1 MSETNDLQRMRE
13 LIDKLNEASRRYY
26 DQNESDISDDEWDA
40 MYAEL
45 RGLEEKTGE
54 RMADSPTRRV
64 GGAVMEGFEQHRHIA
79 RLWSMDKAQSE
90 EEILAW
96 AQRCEKQTND
106 AGGLPKNSYCVEY
119 KLDGLTV
126 NLTYDGGKLVQAATR
141 GNGEIGEAILPQ
153 AMTIRTIPLT
163 IPFIGRMEVQG
174 EGIMRLSELK
184 KYNETAAEPLKNAR
198 NAAAGALR
206 NLDPQVTASRHL
218 DAFFYQIGYIEG
230 RSFETQQDML
240 AFMKEN
246 GLNIS
251 PFVCPAQTIEEALKA
266 VHEIEQ
272 KRETLDF
279 LIDGA
284 TIKITD
290 MRTREVLGTT
300 DKFPRWSIAFKFPA
314 QETVTKLLKITWEVG
329 RTGKLTPL
337 AHLSPVDICGVTV
350 KRATLN
356 NYDDIC
362 RKRVR
367 IGSEVWVRRSNDVIP
382 EIMGVVWDG
391 EGEAPET
398 DIQPPTVCPACGGE
412 LVKLREDGVHLFC
425 LNRTSCR
432 PQAIARMA
440 HFASRQGMDIETF
453 STRTAGSFYDEL
465 GVRSAADLYH
475 LDREKLVALKGFG
488 EKKAEKLFAEL
499 EKSKDCELDAF
510 LFAIGIPNIGKK
522 TACDLM
528 AHFGTLEALMGA
540 SEQELVDV
548 EDVGGIVAA
557 SITEYFSDE
566 ENRRFVNRLLEA
578 GVRPQMHAQQDAGTL
593 FEGMTFVLTGTL
605 PTLSRAQAQE
615 MIRKNGG
622 KATGSVSKKTSIVL
636 AGESAGS
643 KLDKAREPGGAH
655 HRRGTVFADDRA
667 AEAPGA
673 DGRLKTCTLNEK
685 ICGSRPFPFVNL
697 SWYNQ
702 E

>member
-1 MSETNDLQRMRE
+1 MGETNDLQRMRG

-45 RGLEEKTGE
+45 RKLEEKTGE

-96 AQRCEKQTND
+96 AQRCEKQTTE

-126 NLTYDGGKLVQAATR
+126 NLTYDGGRLIQAATR
-141 GNGEIGEAILPQ
+141 GNGEVGEAILPQ

-163 IPFIGRMEVQG
+163 IPFTGRMEVQG

-184 KYNETAAEPLKNAR
+184 KYNETSAEPLKNAR

-240 AFMKEN
+240 DFMKAN

-251 PFVCPAQTIEEALKA
+251 PFVRPAQTIEEALEA
-266 VHEIEQ
+266 VHQIE
-272 KRETLDF
+272 KERETLDF

-329 RTGKLTPL
+329 RTGKITPL

-356 NYDDIC
+356 NYDDIR

-398 DIQPPTVCPACGGE
+398 DIQPPTICPACGGP
-412 LVKLREDGVHLFC
+412 LVKLRQDGVHLFC

-453 STRTAGSFYDEL
+453 STRTAGLFYDEL
-465 GVRSAADLYH
+465 GVHSAADLYS

-488 EKKAEKLFAEL
+488 EKKADKLFAEL

-522 TACDLM
+522 TAYDLM

-540 SEQELVDV
+540 TEQELVDI
-548 EDVGGIVAA
+548 EDVGEIVAS
-557 SITEYFSDE
+557 SITEYFADE

-578 GVRPQMHAQQDAGTL
+578 GVHPQMHMQEDAGTL
-593 FEGMTFVLTGTL
+593 FEGLTFVLTGTL

-643 KLDKAREPGGAH
+643 KLDKARELGV
-655 HRRGTVFADDRA
+655 TIID
-667 AEAPGA
+667 EAQFL
-673 DGRLKTCTLNEK
+673 RMIERQK
-685 ICGSRPFPFVNL
+685 RPETFGN
-697 SWYNQ
+697 
-702 E
+702 

>member
-1 MSETNDLQRMRE
+1 MGETNDLQRMRG
-13 LIDKLNEASRRYY
+13 LIDELNEASRRYY

-45 RGLEEKTGE
+45 RKLEEKTGE

-96 AQRCEKQTND
+96 AQRCEKQTTE

-126 NLTYDGGKLVQAATR
+126 NLTYDSGRLIQAATR
-141 GNGEIGEAILPQ
+141 GNGEVGEAILPQ
-153 AMTIRTIPLT
+153 AMTIRSIPLT
-163 IPFIGRMEVQG
+163 IPFTGRMEVQG

-184 KYNETAAEPLKNAR
+184 KYNETSAEPLKNAR

-240 AFMKEN
+240 DFMKAN

-251 PFVCPAQTIEEALKA
+251 PFVRPAQTIEEALEA
-266 VHEIEQ
+266 VHLIE
-272 KRETLDF
+272 KERETLDF

-398 DIQPPTVCPACGGE
+398 DIQPPTVCPACGGP
-412 LVKLREDGVHLFC
+412 LVKLRQDGVHLFC

-453 STRTAGSFYDEL
+453 STRTAGLFYDEL
-465 GVRSAADLYH
+465 GVRSAADLYS

-488 EKKAEKLFAEL
+488 EKKADKLFAEL

-522 TACDLM
+522 TAYDLM

-540 SEQELVDV
+540 TEQELVDI
-548 EDVGGIVAA
+548 EDVGEIVAS
-557 SITEYFSDE
+557 SITEYFADE

-578 GVRPQMHAQQDAGTL
+578 GVHPQMHMQEDAGTL
-593 FEGMTFVLTGTL
+593 FEGLTFVLTGTL

-643 KLDKAREPGGAH
+643 KLDKARELGV
-655 HRRGTVFADDRA
+655 TIID
-667 AEAPGA
+667 EAQFL
-673 DGRLKTCTLNEK
+673 RMIEQQK
-685 ICGSRPFPFVNL
+685 RPETFGN
-697 SWYNQ
+697 
-702 E
+702 

>member
-1 MSETNDLQRMRE
+1 MDYVITFSDVMAGLMSIGLGVITFFVKKWFDKMEKKDDVLQSAIENTTSTLNKKIEQGNKEIQEKIQKNDEKVNER
-13 LIDKLNEASRRYY
+13 IDK
-26 DQNESDISDDEWDA
+26 
-40 MYAEL
+40 
-45 RGLEEKTGE
+45 LEEKTGE

-96 AQRCEKQTND
+96 AQRCEKQTTE

-126 NLTYDGGKLVQAATR
+126 NLTYDGGRLIQAATR
-141 GNGEIGEAILPQ
+141 GNGEVGEAILPQ

-163 IPFIGRMEVQG
+163 IPFTGRMEVQG

-184 KYNETAAEPLKNAR
+184 KYNETSAEPLKNAR

-240 AFMKEN
+240 DFMKTN

-251 PFVCPAQTIEEALKA
+251 PFVRPAQTIEEALEA
-266 VHEIEQ
+266 VHQIE
-272 KRETLDF
+272 KERETLDF

-398 DIQPPTVCPACGGE
+398 DIQPPTVCPACGGP
-412 LVKLREDGVHLFC
+412 LHP
-425 LNRTSCR
+425 NTIRTEGYLQDAYLPSWKTYTTWLSGTLHRRLCVL
-432 PQAIARMA
+432 
-440 HFASRQGMDIETF
+440 
-453 STRTAGSFYDEL
+453 EL
-465 GVRSAADLYH
+465 GVSFAHPSVIRFPF
-475 LDREKLVALKGFG
+475 EKTVFYN
-488 EKKAEKLFAEL
+488 KKASLLRVHPTLCQVPQEL
-499 EKSKDCELDAF
+499 E
-510 LFAIGIPNIGKK
+510 GRG
-522 TACDLM
+522 M
-528 AHFGTLEALMGA
+528 A
-540 SEQELVDV
+540 
-548 EDVGGIVAA
+548 VAA
-557 SITEYFSDE
+557 EPVQFLTE
-566 ENRRFVNRLLEA
+566 LESY
-578 GVRPQMHAQQDAGTL
+578 L
-593 FEGMTFVLTGTL
+593 
-605 PTLSRAQAQE
+605 
-615 MIRKNGG
+615 
-622 KATGSVSKKTSIVL
+622 
-636 AGESAGS
+636 
-643 KLDKAREPGGAH
+643 
-655 HRRGTVFADDRA
+655 
-667 AEAPGA
+667 
-673 DGRLKTCTLNEK
+673 
-685 ICGSRPFPFVNL
+685 
-697 SWYNQ
+697 
-702 E
+702 

>member
-1 MSETNDLQRMRE
+1 MGETNDLQRMRG

-45 RGLEEKTGE
+45 RKLEEKTGE

-96 AQRCEKQTND
+96 AQRCEKQTTE

-126 NLTYDGGKLVQAATR
+126 NLTYDGGRLIQAATR
-141 GNGEIGEAILPQ
+141 GNGEVGEAILPQ

-163 IPFIGRMEVQG
+163 IPFTGRMEVQG

-184 KYNETAAEPLKNAR
+184 KYNETSAEPLKNAR

-240 AFMKEN
+240 DFMKTN

-251 PFVCPAQTIEEALKA
+251 PFVRPAQTIEEALEA
-266 VHEIEQ
+266 VHQIE
-272 KRETLDF
+272 KERETLDF

-398 DIQPPTVCPACGGE
+398 DIQPPTVCPACGGP
-412 LVKLREDGVHLFC
+412 LVKLRQDGVHLFC

-453 STRTAGSFYDEL
+453 STRTAGLFYDEL
-465 GVRSAADLYH
+465 GVRSAADLYS

-488 EKKAEKLFAEL
+488 EKKADKLFAEL

-522 TACDLM
+522 TAYDLM

-540 SEQELVDV
+540 TEQELVDI
-548 EDVGGIVAA
+548 EDVGEIVAS
-557 SITEYFSDE
+557 SITEYFADE
-566 ENRRFVNRLLEA
+566 ENRRFVNRLLEV
-578 GVRPQMHAQQDAGTL
+578 GVHPQMHMQEDAGTL
-593 FEGMTFVLTGTL
+593 FEGLTFVLTGTL

-643 KLDKAREPGGAH
+643 KLDKARELGV
-655 HRRGTVFADDRA
+655 TIID
-667 AEAPGA
+667 EAQFL
-673 DGRLKTCTLNEK
+673 RMIEQQK
-685 ICGSRPFPFVNL
+685 RPETFGN
-697 SWYNQ
+697 
-702 E
+702 

>member
-141 GNGEIGEAILPQ
+141 GNGEVGEAILPQ

-163 IPFIGRMEVQG
+163 IPFTGRMEVQG

-251 PFVCPAQTIEEALKA
+251 PFVCPAQTIEEALEA

-453 STRTAGSFYDEL
+453 STRTAGLFYDEL

-522 TACDLM
+522 TAYDLM

-540 SEQELVDV
+540 SEQELVDI
-548 EDVGGIVAA
+548 EDVGSIVAA
-557 SITEYFSDE
+557 SITEYFADE

-643 KLDKAREPGGAH
+643 KLDKARELGVRIIDEAQFLQMIEQQKRPE
-655 HRRGTVFADDRA
+655 TTDD
-667 AEAPGA
+667 
-673 DGRLKTCTLNEK
+673 
-685 ICGSRPFPFVNL
+685 
-697 SWYNQ
+697 
-702 E
+702 

>member
-1 MSETNDLQRMRE
+1 MGETNDLQRMRG

-45 RGLEEKTGE
+45 RKLEEKTGE

-96 AQRCEKQTND
+96 AQRCEKQTTE

-126 NLTYDGGKLVQAATR
+126 NLTYDGGRLIQAATR
-141 GNGEIGEAILPQ
+141 GNGEVGEAILPQ

-163 IPFIGRMEVQG
+163 IPFTGRMEVQG

-184 KYNETAAEPLKNAR
+184 KYNETSAEPLKNAR

-240 AFMKEN
+240 DFMKAN

-251 PFVCPAQTIEEALKA
+251 PFVRPAQTIEEALEA
-266 VHEIEQ
+266 VHQIE
-272 KRETLDF
+272 KERETLDF

-398 DIQPPTVCPACGGE
+398 DIQPPTVCPACGGP
-412 LVKLREDGVHLFC
+412 LVKLRQDGVHLFC

-453 STRTAGSFYDEL
+453 STRTAGLFYDEL
-465 GVRSAADLYH
+465 GVRSAADLYS

-488 EKKAEKLFAEL
+488 EKKADKLFAEL
-499 EKSKDCELDAF
+499 KKSKDCELDAF

-522 TACDLM
+522 TAYDLM

-540 SEQELVDV
+540 TEQELVDI
-548 EDVGGIVAA
+548 EDVGEIVAS
-557 SITEYFSDE
+557 SITEYFADE

-578 GVRPQMHAQQDAGTL
+578 GVHPQMHMQEDAGTL
-593 FEGMTFVLTGTL
+593 FEGLTFVLTGTL

-643 KLDKAREPGGAH
+643 KLDKARELGV
-655 HRRGTVFADDRA
+655 TIID
-667 AEAPGA
+667 EAQFL
-673 DGRLKTCTLNEK
+673 RMIEQQK
-685 ICGSRPFPFVNL
+685 RPETFGN
-697 SWYNQ
+697 
-702 E
+702 

>member
-1 MSETNDLQRMRE
+1 MGETNDLQRMRG

-26 DQNESDISDDEWDA
+26 DQNESDISDDEWDV

-45 RGLEEKTGE
+45 RKLEEKTGE

-96 AQRCEKQTND
+96 AQRCEKQTTE

-126 NLTYDGGKLVQAATR
+126 NLTYDGGRLIQAATR
-141 GNGEIGEAILPQ
+141 GNGEVGEAILPQ

-163 IPFIGRMEVQG
+163 IPFTGRMEVQG

-184 KYNETAAEPLKNAR
+184 KYNETSAEPLKNAR

-240 AFMKEN
+240 DFMKAN

-251 PFVCPAQTIEEALKA
+251 PFVRPAQTIEEALEA
-266 VHEIEQ
+266 VHQIE
-272 KRETLDF
+272 KERETLDF

-398 DIQPPTVCPACGGE
+398 DIQPPTICPACGGP
-412 LVKLREDGVHLFC
+412 LVKLRQDGVHLFC

-453 STRTAGSFYDEL
+453 STRTAGLFYDEL
-465 GVRSAADLYH
+465 GVRSAADLYS

-488 EKKAEKLFAEL
+488 EKKADKLFAEL

-522 TACDLM
+522 TAYDLM

-540 SEQELVDV
+540 TEQELVDI
-548 EDVGGIVAA
+548 EDVGEIVAS
-557 SITEYFSDE
+557 SITEYFADE

-578 GVRPQMHAQQDAGTL
+578 GVHPQMHMQEDAGTL
-593 FEGMTFVLTGTL
+593 FEGLTFVLTGTL

-643 KLDKAREPGGAH
+643 KLDKARELGVTIIDEDQFL
-655 HRRGTVFADDRA
+655 RMI
-667 AEAPGA
+667 EQQ
-673 DGRLKTCTLNEK
+673 K
-685 ICGSRPFPFVNL
+685 RPETFGI
-697 SWYNQ
+697 
-702 E
+702 

>member
-1 MSETNDLQRMRE
+1 MGETNDLQRMRG

-45 RGLEEKTGE
+45 RKLEEKTGE

-96 AQRCEKQTND
+96 AQRCEKQTTE

-126 NLTYDGGKLVQAATR
+126 NLTYDGGRLIQAATR
-141 GNGEIGEAILPQ
+141 GNGEVGEAILPQ

-163 IPFIGRMEVQG
+163 IPFTGRMEVQG

-184 KYNETAAEPLKNAR
+184 KYNETSAEPLKNAR

-240 AFMKEN
+240 DFMKTN

-251 PFVCPAQTIEEALKA
+251 PFVRPAQTIEEALEA
-266 VHEIEQ
+266 VHQIE
-272 KRETLDF
+272 KERETLDF

-382 EIMGVVWDG
+382 EIMGIVWDG

-398 DIQPPTVCPACGGE
+398 DIQPPTVCPACGGP
-412 LVKLREDGVHLFC
+412 LVKLRQDGVHLFC

-453 STRTAGSFYDEL
+453 STRTAGLFYDEL
-465 GVRSAADLYH
+465 GVRSAADLYS

-488 EKKAEKLFAEL
+488 EKKADKLFAEL

-522 TACDLM
+522 TAYDLM

-540 SEQELVDV
+540 TEQELVDI
-548 EDVGGIVAA
+548 EDVGEIVAS
-557 SITEYFSDE
+557 SITEYFADE

-578 GVRPQMHAQQDAGTL
+578 GVHPQMHMQEDAGTL
-593 FEGMTFVLTGTL
+593 FEGLTFVLTGTL

-622 KATGSVSKKTSIVL
+622 KATESVSKKTSIVL
-636 AGESAGS
+636 AGESAGN
-643 KLDKAREPGGAH
+643 KLDKARELGVTIIDEDQFL
-655 HRRGTVFADDRA
+655 RMI
-667 AEAPGA
+667 EQQ
-673 DGRLKTCTLNEK
+673 K
-685 ICGSRPFPFVNL
+685 RPETFGN
-697 SWYNQ
+697 
-702 E
+702 

>member
-1 MSETNDLQRMRE
+1 MGETNDLQRMRG

-45 RGLEEKTGE
+45 RKLEEKTGE

-96 AQRCEKQTND
+96 AQRCEKQTTE

-126 NLTYDGGKLVQAATR
+126 NLTYDGGRLIQAATR
-141 GNGEIGEAILPQ
+141 GNGEVGEAILPQ

-163 IPFIGRMEVQG
+163 IPFTGRMEVQG

-184 KYNETAAEPLKNAR
+184 KYNETSAEPLKNAR

-230 RSFETQQDML
+230 RSFEAQQDML
-240 AFMKEN
+240 DFMKTN

-251 PFVCPAQTIEEALKA
+251 PFVRPAQTIGEALEA
-266 VHEIEQ
+266 VHQIE
-272 KRETLDF
+272 KERETLDF

-356 NYDDIC
+356 NYDDIR

-398 DIQPPTVCPACGGE
+398 DIQPPTICPACGGP
-412 LVKLREDGVHLFC
+412 LVKLRQDGVHLFC

-453 STRTAGSFYDEL
+453 STRTAGLFYDEL
-465 GVRSAADLYH
+465 GVRSAADLYS

-488 EKKAEKLFAEL
+488 EKKADKLFAEL

-522 TACDLM
+522 TAYDLM

-540 SEQELVDV
+540 TEQELVDI
-548 EDVGGIVAA
+548 EDVGEIVAS
-557 SITEYFSDE
+557 SITEYFADE

-578 GVRPQMHAQQDAGTL
+578 GVHPQMHMQEDAGTL
-593 FEGMTFVLTGTL
+593 FEGLTFVLTGTL

-622 KATGSVSKKTSIVL
+622 KATESVSKKTSIVL
-636 AGESAGS
+636 AGESAGN
-643 KLDKAREPGGAH
+643 KLDKARELGVTIIDEDQFL
-655 HRRGTVFADDRA
+655 RMI
-667 AEAPGA
+667 EQQ
-673 DGRLKTCTLNEK
+673 K
-685 ICGSRPFPFVNL
+685 RPETFGN
-697 SWYNQ
+697 
-702 E
+702 

>member
-1 MSETNDLQRMRE
+1 M
-13 LIDKLNEASRRYY
+13 
-26 DQNESDISDDEWDA
+26 
-40 MYAEL
+40 
-45 RGLEEKTGE
+45 
-54 RMADSPTRRV
+54 
-64 GGAVMEGFEQHRHIA
+64 
-79 RLWSMDKAQSE
+79 
-90 EEILAW
+90 
-96 AQRCEKQTND
+96 
-106 AGGLPKNSYCVEY
+106 EY

-163 IPFIGRMEVQG
+163 IPFTGRMEGQG
-174 EGIMRLSELK
+174 EGIIRLSELK

-251 PFVCPAQTIEEALKA
+251 PFVCPAQTIEEALEA

-453 STRTAGSFYDEL
+453 STRTAGLFYDEL

-522 TACDLM
+522 TAYDLM

-540 SEQELVDV
+540 SEQELVDI

-557 SITEYFSDE
+557 SITEYFADE

-643 KLDKAREPGGAH
+643 KLDKARELGVRIIDEAQFLQMIEQQKRPGPTG
-655 HRRGTVFADDRA
+655 D
-667 AEAPGA
+667 
-673 DGRLKTCTLNEK
+673 
-685 ICGSRPFPFVNL
+685 
-697 SWYNQ
+697 
-702 E
+702 

>member
-163 IPFIGRMEVQG
+163 IPFTGRMEVQG

-184 KYNETAAEPLKNAR
+184 KYNETADEPLKNAR

-230 RSFETQQDML
+230 KSFETQQDML

-251 PFVCPAQTIEEALKA
+251 PFVRPAQTIEEALKA

-453 STRTAGSFYDEL
+453 STRTAGLFYDEL

-522 TACDLM
+522 TAYDLM

-540 SEQELVDV
+540 SEQELVDI

-557 SITEYFSDE
+557 SITEYFADE

-643 KLDKAREPGGAH
+643 KLDKARELGVRIIDEAQFLQMIEQQKRPE
-655 HRRGTVFADDRA
+655 TTDD
-667 AEAPGA
+667 
-673 DGRLKTCTLNEK
+673 
-685 ICGSRPFPFVNL
+685 
-697 SWYNQ
+697 
-702 E
+702 

>member
-1 MSETNDLQRMRE
+1 MGETNDLQRMRG

-26 DQNESDISDDEWDA
+26 EQNESDISDDEWDA

-45 RGLEEKTGE
+45 RKLEEKTGE

-96 AQRCEKQTND
+96 AQRCEKQTTE

-126 NLTYDGGKLVQAATR
+126 NLTYDGGRLIQAATR
-141 GNGEIGEAILPQ
+141 GNGEVGEAILPQ

-163 IPFIGRMEVQG
+163 IPFTGRMEVQG

-184 KYNETAAEPLKNAR
+184 KYNETSAEPLKNAR

-240 AFMKEN
+240 DFMKTN

-251 PFVCPAQTIEEALKA
+251 PFVRPAQTIEEALEA
-266 VHEIEQ
+266 VHQIE
-272 KRETLDF
+272 KERETLDF

-356 NYDDIC
+356 NYDDIR

-398 DIQPPTVCPACGGE
+398 DIQPPTICPACGGP
-412 LVKLREDGVHLFC
+412 LVKLRQDGVHLFC

-453 STRTAGSFYDEL
+453 STRTAGLFYDEL
-465 GVRSAADLYH
+465 GVHSAADLYS

-488 EKKAEKLFAEL
+488 EKKADKLFAEL

-522 TACDLM
+522 TAYDLM

-540 SEQELVDV
+540 TEQELVDI
-548 EDVGGIVAA
+548 EDVGEIVAS
-557 SITEYFSDE
+557 SITEYFADV

-578 GVRPQMHAQQDAGTL
+578 GVHPQMHMQEDAGTL
-593 FEGMTFVLTGTL
+593 FEGLTFVLTGTL

-643 KLDKAREPGGAH
+643 KLDKARELGV
-655 HRRGTVFADDRA
+655 TIID
-667 AEAPGA
+667 EAQFL
-673 DGRLKTCTLNEK
+673 RMIEQQK
-685 ICGSRPFPFVNL
+685 RPETFGN
-697 SWYNQ
+697 
-702 E
+702 

>member
-1 MSETNDLQRMRE
+1 MSETNDSQRMRE

-106 AGGLPKNSYCVEY
+106 AGGLPKNNYCVEY

-141 GNGEIGEAILPQ
+141 GNGEVGEAILPQ

-163 IPFIGRMEVQG
+163 IPFTGRMEVQG

-251 PFVCPAQTIEEALKA
+251 PFVRPAQTIEEALEA

-453 STRTAGSFYDEL
+453 STRTAGLFYDEL

-488 EKKAEKLFAEL
+488 EKKAEKLYAEL

-522 TACDLM
+522 TAYDLM

-540 SEQELVDV
+540 SEQELEDV

-557 SITEYFSDE
+557 SITEYFADE

-643 KLDKAREPGGAH
+643 KLDKARELGV
-655 HRRGTVFADDRA
+655 RIID
-667 AEAPGA
+667 EAQF
-673 DGRLKTCTLNEK
+673 LQMIEQQK
-685 ICGSRPFPFVNL
+685 RPEPTGD
-697 SWYNQ
+697 
-702 E
+702 

>member
-45 RGLEEKTGE
+45 RKLEEKTGE

-64 GGAVMEGFEQHRHIA
+64 GGAVMEDFEQHRHIA

-90 EEILAW
+90 DEILAW

-163 IPFIGRMEVQG
+163 IPFTGRMEVQG

-251 PFVCPAQTIEEALKA
+251 PFVRPAQTIGEALEA

-453 STRTAGSFYDEL
+453 STRTAGLFYDEL

-522 TACDLM
+522 TAYDLM

-557 SITEYFSDE
+557 SITEYFADE
-566 ENRRFVNRLLEA
+566 ENRRFVNRLLEV

-643 KLDKAREPGGAH
+643 KLDKARELGVRIIDEAQFLQMIEQQKRPGPTG
-655 HRRGTVFADDRA
+655 D
-667 AEAPGA
+667 
-673 DGRLKTCTLNEK
+673 
-685 ICGSRPFPFVNL
+685 
-697 SWYNQ
+697 
-702 E
+702 

>member
-1 MSETNDLQRMRE
+1 MGETNDLQRMRG

-45 RGLEEKTGE
+45 RKLEEKTGE

-96 AQRCEKQTND
+96 AQRCEKQTTE

-126 NLTYDGGKLVQAATR
+126 NLTYDGGRLIQAATR
-141 GNGEIGEAILPQ
+141 GNGEVGEAILPQ

-163 IPFIGRMEVQG
+163 IPFTGRMEVQG

-184 KYNETAAEPLKNAR
+184 KYNETSAEPLKNAR

-240 AFMKEN
+240 DFMKTN

-251 PFVCPAQTIEEALKA
+251 PFVRPAQTIEEALEA
-266 VHEIEQ
+266 VHQIE
-272 KRETLDF
+272 KERETLDF

-300 DKFPRWSIAFKFPA
+300 DNFPRWSIAFKFPA

-398 DIQPPTVCPACGGE
+398 DIQPPTVCPACGGP
-412 LVKLREDGVHLFC
+412 LVKLRQDGVHLFC

-453 STRTAGSFYDEL
+453 STRTAGLFYDEL
-465 GVRSAADLYH
+465 GVRSAADLYS

-488 EKKAEKLFAEL
+488 EKKADKLFAEL

-522 TACDLM
+522 TAYDLM

-540 SEQELVDV
+540 TEQELVDI
-548 EDVGGIVAA
+548 EDVGEIVAS
-557 SITEYFSDE
+557 SITEYFADE

-578 GVRPQMHAQQDAGTL
+578 GVHPQMHMQEDAGTL
-593 FEGMTFVLTGTL
+593 FEGLTFVLTGTL

-643 KLDKAREPGGAH
+643 KLDKARELGV
-655 HRRGTVFADDRA
+655 TIVD
-667 AEAPGA
+667 EAQFL
-673 DGRLKTCTLNEK
+673 RMIEQQK
-685 ICGSRPFPFVNL
+685 RPETFGN
-697 SWYNQ
+697 
-702 E
+702 

>member
-1 MSETNDLQRMRE
+1 MGETNDLQRMRS

-45 RGLEEKTGE
+45 RKLEEKTGE

-96 AQRCEKQTND
+96 AQRCEKQTTE

-126 NLTYDGGKLVQAATR
+126 NLTYDGGRLIQAATR
-141 GNGEIGEAILPQ
+141 GNGEVGEAILPQ

-163 IPFIGRMEVQG
+163 IPFTGRMEVQG

-184 KYNETAAEPLKNAR
+184 KYNETSAEPLKNAR

-240 AFMKEN
+240 DFMKAN
-246 GLNIS
+246 GLTIS
-251 PFVCPAQTIEEALKA
+251 PFVRPAQTIEEALEA
-266 VHEIEQ
+266 VHQIE
-272 KRETLDF
+272 KERETLDF

-398 DIQPPTVCPACGGE
+398 DIQPPTVCPACGGP
-412 LVKLREDGVHLFC
+412 LVKLRQDGVHLFC

-453 STRTAGSFYDEL
+453 STRTAGLFYDEL
-465 GVRSAADLYH
+465 GVRSAADLYS

-488 EKKAEKLFAEL
+488 EKKADKLFAEL

-522 TACDLM
+522 TAYDLM

-540 SEQELVDV
+540 TEQELVDI
-548 EDVGGIVAA
+548 EDVGEIVAS
-557 SITEYFSDE
+557 SITEYFADE
-566 ENRRFVNRLLEA
+566 ENRCFVNRLLEA
-578 GVRPQMHAQQDAGTL
+578 GVHPQMHMQEDAGTL
-593 FEGMTFVLTGTL
+593 FEGLTFVLTGTL

-643 KLDKAREPGGAH
+643 KLDKARELGV
-655 HRRGTVFADDRA
+655 TIID
-667 AEAPGA
+667 EAQFL
-673 DGRLKTCTLNEK
+673 RMIEQQK
-685 ICGSRPFPFVNL
+685 RPETFGN
-697 SWYNQ
+697 
-702 E
+702 

>member
-141 GNGEIGEAILPQ
+141 GNGEVGEAILPQ

-163 IPFIGRMEVQG
+163 IPFTGRMEVQG

-251 PFVCPAQTIEEALKA
+251 PFVRPAQTIEEALEA

-453 STRTAGSFYDEL
+453 STRTAGVFYDEL

-475 LDREKLVALKGFG
+475 LDRGKLVALKGFG

-522 TACDLM
+522 TAYDLM

-540 SEQELVDV
+540 SEQELEDV

-557 SITEYFSDE
+557 SITEYFADE

-578 GVRPQMHAQQDAGTL
+578 GVHPQMHAQQDAGTL

-643 KLDKAREPGGAH
+643 KLDKARELGVRIIDEAQFLQMIEQQKRPE
-655 HRRGTVFADDRA
+655 TTDD
-667 AEAPGA
+667 
-673 DGRLKTCTLNEK
+673 
-685 ICGSRPFPFVNL
+685 
-697 SWYNQ
+697 
-702 E
+702 

>member
-1 MSETNDLQRMRE
+1 MGETNDLQRMRG

-45 RGLEEKTGE
+45 RKLEEKTGE

-90 EEILAW
+90 EEILTW
-96 AQRCEKQTND
+96 AQRCEKQTTE

-126 NLTYDGGKLVQAATR
+126 NLTYDGGRLIQAATR
-141 GNGEIGEAILPQ
+141 GNGEVGEAILPQ

-163 IPFIGRMEVQG
+163 IPFTGRMEVQG

-184 KYNETAAEPLKNAR
+184 KYNETSAEPLKNAR

-240 AFMKEN
+240 DFMKTN

-251 PFVCPAQTIEEALKA
+251 PFVRPAQTIEEALEA
-266 VHEIEQ
+266 VHRIE
-272 KRETLDF
+272 KERETLDF

-398 DIQPPTVCPACGGE
+398 DIQPPTVCPACGGP
-412 LVKLREDGVHLFC
+412 LVKLRQDGVHLFC

-453 STRTAGSFYDEL
+453 STRTAGLFYDEL
-465 GVRSAADLYH
+465 GVRSAADLYS

-488 EKKAEKLFAEL
+488 EKKADKLFAEL

-522 TACDLM
+522 TAYDLM

-540 SEQELVDV
+540 TEQELVDI
-548 EDVGGIVAA
+548 EDVGEIVAS
-557 SITEYFSDE
+557 SITEYFADE

-578 GVRPQMHAQQDAGTL
+578 GVHPQMHMQEDAGTL
-593 FEGMTFVLTGTL
+593 FEGLTFVLTGTL

-643 KLDKAREPGGAH
+643 KLDKARELGV
-655 HRRGTVFADDRA
+655 TIID
-667 AEAPGA
+667 EAQFL
-673 DGRLKTCTLNEK
+673 RMIEQQK
-685 ICGSRPFPFVNL
+685 RPETFGN
-697 SWYNQ
+697 
-702 E
+702 

>member
-1 MSETNDLQRMRE
+1 MGETNDLQRMRG

-45 RGLEEKTGE
+45 RKLEEKTGE

-96 AQRCEKQTND
+96 AQRCEKQTTE

-126 NLTYDGGKLVQAATR
+126 NLTYDGGRLIQAATR
-141 GNGEIGEAILPQ
+141 GNGEVGEAILPQ

-163 IPFIGRMEVQG
+163 IPFTGRMEVQG

-184 KYNETAAEPLKNAR
+184 KYNETSAEPLKNAR

-240 AFMKEN
+240 DFMKAN

-251 PFVCPAQTIEEALKA
+251 PFVRPAQTIEEALEA
-266 VHEIEQ
+266 VHQIE
-272 KRETLDF
+272 KERETLDF

-398 DIQPPTVCPACGGE
+398 DIQPPTICPACGGP
-412 LVKLREDGVHLFC
+412 LVKLRQDGVHLFC

-453 STRTAGSFYDEL
+453 STRTAGLLYDEL
-465 GVRSAADLYH
+465 GVRSAADLYS
-475 LDREKLVALKGFG
+475 LDRKKLVALKGFG
-488 EKKAEKLFAEL
+488 EKKADKLFAEL

-522 TACDLM
+522 TAYDLM

-540 SEQELVDV
+540 TEQELVDI
-548 EDVGGIVAA
+548 EDVGEIVAS
-557 SITEYFSDE
+557 SITEYFADE

-578 GVRPQMHAQQDAGTL
+578 GVHPQMHMQEDAGTL
-593 FEGMTFVLTGTL
+593 FEGLTFVLTGTL

-643 KLDKAREPGGAH
+643 KLDKARELGV
-655 HRRGTVFADDRA
+655 TIID
-667 AEAPGA
+667 EAQFL
-673 DGRLKTCTLNEK
+673 RMIERQK
-685 ICGSRPFPFVNL
+685 RPETFGN
-697 SWYNQ
+697 
-702 E
+702 

>member
-45 RGLEEKTGE
+45 RKLEEKTGE

-90 EEILAW
+90 DEILAW

-163 IPFIGRMEVQG
+163 IPFTGRMEVQG
-174 EGIMRLSELK
+174 EGIMRMSELK

-230 RSFETQQDML
+230 KSFETQQDML

-251 PFVCPAQTIEEALKA
+251 PFVRPAQTIEEALEA

-337 AHLSPVDICGVTV
+337 AHLAPVDICGVTV

-453 STRTAGSFYDEL
+453 STRTAGLFYDEL

-522 TACDLM
+522 TAYDLM

-540 SEQELVDV
+540 SEQELEDV

-557 SITEYFSDE
+557 SITEYFADE

-578 GVRPQMHAQQDAGTL
+578 GVRPQMHMQQDAGTL

-643 KLDKAREPGGAH
+643 KLDKARELGV
-655 HRRGTVFADDRA
+655 RIID
-667 AEAPGA
+667 EAQF
-673 DGRLKTCTLNEK
+673 LQMIEQQK
-685 ICGSRPFPFVNL
+685 RPEPTGD
-697 SWYNQ
+697 
-702 E
+702 

>member
-1 MSETNDLQRMRE
+1 MDETNDLQRMRG

-45 RGLEEKTGE
+45 RKLEEKTGE

-96 AQRCEKQTND
+96 AQRCEKQTTE

-126 NLTYDGGKLVQAATR
+126 NLTYDGGRLIQAATR
-141 GNGEIGEAILPQ
+141 GNGEVGEAILPQ

-163 IPFIGRMEVQG
+163 IPFTGRMEVQG

-184 KYNETAAEPLKNAR
+184 KYNETSAEPLKNAR

-240 AFMKEN
+240 DFMKTN

-251 PFVCPAQTIEEALKA
+251 PFVRPAQTIEEALEA
-266 VHEIEQ
+266 VHQIENE
-272 KRETLDF
+272 RETLDF

-398 DIQPPTVCPACGGE
+398 DIQPPTICPACGGP
-412 LVKLREDGVHLFC
+412 LVKLRQDGVHLFC

-453 STRTAGSFYDEL
+453 STRTAGLFYDEL
-465 GVRSAADLYH
+465 GVRSAADLYS

-488 EKKAEKLFAEL
+488 EKKADKLFAEL

-522 TACDLM
+522 TAYDLM
-528 AHFGTLEALMGA
+528 VHFGTLEALMGA
-540 SEQELVDV
+540 TEQELVDI
-548 EDVGGIVAA
+548 EDVGEIVAS
-557 SITEYFSDE
+557 SITEYFADE

-578 GVRPQMHAQQDAGTL
+578 GVHPQMHMQEDAGTL
-593 FEGMTFVLTGTL
+593 FEGLTFVLTGTL

-643 KLDKAREPGGAH
+643 KLDKARELGV
-655 HRRGTVFADDRA
+655 TIID
-667 AEAPGA
+667 EAQFL
-673 DGRLKTCTLNEK
+673 RMIEQQK
-685 ICGSRPFPFVNL
+685 RPETFGN
-697 SWYNQ
+697 
-702 E
+702 

>member
-1 MSETNDLQRMRE
+1 MGETNDLQRMRG

-45 RGLEEKTGE
+45 RKLEEKTGE
-54 RMADSPTRRV
+54 RMEDSPTRRV

-96 AQRCEKQTND
+96 AQRCEKQTTE

-126 NLTYDGGKLVQAATR
+126 NLTYDGGRLIQAATR
-141 GNGEIGEAILPQ
+141 GNGEVGEAILPQ

-163 IPFIGRMEVQG
+163 IPFTGRMEVQG

-184 KYNETAAEPLKNAR
+184 KYNETSAEPLKNAR

-240 AFMKEN
+240 DFMKAN

-251 PFVCPAQTIEEALKA
+251 PFVRPAQTIEEALEA
-266 VHEIEQ
+266 VHQIE
-272 KRETLDF
+272 KERETLDF

-398 DIQPPTVCPACGGE
+398 DIQPPTICPACGGP
-412 LVKLREDGVHLFC
+412 LVKLRQDGVHLFC

-453 STRTAGSFYDEL
+453 STRTAGLLYDEL
-465 GVRSAADLYH
+465 GVRSAADLYS

-488 EKKAEKLFAEL
+488 EKKADKLFAEL

-522 TACDLM
+522 TAYDLM

-540 SEQELVDV
+540 TEQELVDI
-548 EDVGGIVAA
+548 EDVGEIVAS
-557 SITEYFSDE
+557 SITEYFADE

-578 GVRPQMHAQQDAGTL
+578 GVHPQMHMQEDAGTL
-593 FEGMTFVLTGTL
+593 FEGLTFVLTGTL

-643 KLDKAREPGGAH
+643 KLDKARELGV
-655 HRRGTVFADDRA
+655 TIID
-667 AEAPGA
+667 EAQFL
-673 DGRLKTCTLNEK
+673 RMIEQQK
-685 ICGSRPFPFVNL
+685 RPETFGN
-697 SWYNQ
+697 
-702 E
+702 

>member
-1 MSETNDLQRMRE
+1 MGETNDLQRMRG

-45 RGLEEKTGE
+45 RKLEEKTGE

-96 AQRCEKQTND
+96 AQRCEKQTTE

-126 NLTYDGGKLVQAATR
+126 NLTYDGGRMIQAATR
-141 GNGEIGEAILPQ
+141 GNGEVGEAILPQ

-163 IPFIGRMEVQG
+163 IPFTGRMEVQG

-184 KYNETAAEPLKNAR
+184 KYNETSAEPLKNAR

-240 AFMKEN
+240 DFMKAN

-251 PFVCPAQTIEEALKA
+251 PFVRPAQTIEEALEA
-266 VHEIEQ
+266 VHQIE
-272 KRETLDF
+272 KERETLDF

-356 NYDDIC
+356 NYDDIR

-398 DIQPPTVCPACGGE
+398 DIQPPTICPACGGP
-412 LVKLREDGVHLFC
+412 LVKLRQDGVHLFC

-453 STRTAGSFYDEL
+453 STRTAGLFYDEL
-465 GVRSAADLYH
+465 GVRSAADLYS

-488 EKKAEKLFAEL
+488 EKKADKLFAEL

-522 TACDLM
+522 TAYDLM

-540 SEQELVDV
+540 TEQELVDI
-548 EDVGGIVAA
+548 EDVGEIVAS
-557 SITEYFSDE
+557 SITEYFADE

-578 GVRPQMHAQQDAGTL
+578 GVHPQMHMQEDAGTL
-593 FEGMTFVLTGTL
+593 FEGLTFVLTGTL

-643 KLDKAREPGGAH
+643 KLDKARELGV
-655 HRRGTVFADDRA
+655 TIID
-667 AEAPGA
+667 EAQFLRMIEQQKCPEAFG
-673 DGRLKTCTLNEK
+673 N
-685 ICGSRPFPFVNL
+685 
-697 SWYNQ
+697 
-702 E
+702 

>member
-1 MSETNDLQRMRE
+1 MGETNDLQRMRG

-45 RGLEEKTGE
+45 RKLEEKTGE

-96 AQRCEKQTND
+96 AQRCEKQTKE

-126 NLTYDGGKLVQAATR
+126 NLTYDGGRLIQAATR
-141 GNGEIGEAILPQ
+141 GNGEVGEAILPQ

-163 IPFIGRMEVQG
+163 IPFTGRMEVQG

-184 KYNETAAEPLKNAR
+184 KYNETSAEPLKNAR

-240 AFMKEN
+240 DFMKTN

-251 PFVCPAQTIEEALKA
+251 PFVRPAQTIEEALEA
-266 VHEIEQ
+266 VHQIE
-272 KRETLDF
+272 KERESLDF

-382 EIMGVVWDG
+382 EIMGVVWDR

-398 DIQPPTVCPACGGE
+398 DIQPPTICPACGGP
-412 LVKLREDGVHLFC
+412 LVKLRQDGVHLFC

-453 STRTAGSFYDEL
+453 STRTAGLFYDEL
-465 GVRSAADLYH
+465 GVRSAADLYS
-475 LDREKLVALKGFG
+475 LDREKMVALKGFG
-488 EKKAEKLFAEL
+488 EKKADKLFAEL

-522 TACDLM
+522 TAYDLM

-540 SEQELVDV
+540 TEQELVDI
-548 EDVGGIVAA
+548 EDVGEIVAS
-557 SITEYFSDE
+557 SITEYFADE
-566 ENRRFVNRLLEA
+566 ENRRFVNRLLEV
-578 GVRPQMHAQQDAGTL
+578 GVHPQMHMQEDAGTL
-593 FEGMTFVLTGTL
+593 FEGLTFVLTGTL

-643 KLDKAREPGGAH
+643 KLDKARELGV
-655 HRRGTVFADDRA
+655 TIID
-667 AEAPGA
+667 EAQFL
-673 DGRLKTCTLNEK
+673 RMIEQQK
-685 ICGSRPFPFVNL
+685 RPETFGN
-697 SWYNQ
+697 
-702 E
+702 

>member
-1 MSETNDLQRMRE
+1 MGETNDLQRMRG

-45 RGLEEKTGE
+45 RKLEEKTGE

-64 GGAVMEGFEQHRHIA
+64 GGTVMEGFEQHRHIA

-96 AQRCEKQTND
+96 AQRCEKQTTE

-126 NLTYDGGKLVQAATR
+126 NLTYDGGRLIQAATR
-141 GNGEIGEAILPQ
+141 GNGEVGEAILPQ

-163 IPFIGRMEVQG
+163 IPFTGRMEVQG

-184 KYNETAAEPLKNAR
+184 KYNETSAEPLKNAR

-240 AFMKEN
+240 DFMKTN

-251 PFVCPAQTIEEALKA
+251 PFVRPAQTIEEALEA
-266 VHEIEQ
+266 VHQIE
-272 KRETLDF
+272 KERETLDF

-398 DIQPPTVCPACGGE
+398 DIQPPTVCPACGGP
-412 LVKLREDGVHLFC
+412 LVKLRQDGVHLFC

-453 STRTAGSFYDEL
+453 STRTAGLFYDEL
-465 GVRSAADLYH
+465 GVRSAADLYS

-488 EKKAEKLFAEL
+488 EKKADKLFAEL

-522 TACDLM
+522 TAYDLM

-540 SEQELVDV
+540 TEQELVDI
-548 EDVGGIVAA
+548 EDVGEIVAS
-557 SITEYFSDE
+557 SITEYFADE
-566 ENRRFVNRLLEA
+566 ENRCFVNRLLEA
-578 GVRPQMHAQQDAGTL
+578 GVHPQMHMQEDAGTL
-593 FEGMTFVLTGTL
+593 FEGLTFVLTGTL

-643 KLDKAREPGGAH
+643 KLDKARELGV
-655 HRRGTVFADDRA
+655 TIID
-667 AEAPGA
+667 EAQFL
-673 DGRLKTCTLNEK
+673 RMIEQQK
-685 ICGSRPFPFVNL
+685 RPETFGN
-697 SWYNQ
+697 
-702 E
+702 

>member
-1 MSETNDLQRMRE
+1 MSETNDLQRMRA

-64 GGAVMEGFEQHRHIA
+64 GGEVMEGFEQHRHIA

-141 GNGEIGEAILPQ
+141 GNGEVGEAILPQ

-163 IPFIGRMEVQG
+163 IPFTGRMEVQG
-174 EGIMRLSELK
+174 EGIMRLSDLK

-230 RSFETQQDML
+230 KSFETQQDML

-251 PFVCPAQTIEEALKA
+251 PFVRPAQTIEEALKA

-453 STRTAGSFYDEL
+453 STRTAGLFYDEL

-475 LDREKLVALKGFG
+475 LDRENLVALKGFG

-499 EKSKDCELDAF
+499 EKSKNCELDAF

-522 TACDLM
+522 TAYDLM

-557 SITEYFSDE
+557 SITEYFADE

-643 KLDKAREPGGAH
+643 KLDKARELGVRIIDEAQFLQMIEQQKRPEP
-655 HRRGTVFADDRA
+655 TDD
-667 AEAPGA
+667 
-673 DGRLKTCTLNEK
+673 
-685 ICGSRPFPFVNL
+685 
-697 SWYNQ
+697 
-702 E
+702 

>member
-1 MSETNDLQRMRE
+1 MGETNDLQRMRG

-45 RGLEEKTGE
+45 RKLEEKTGE

-96 AQRCEKQTND
+96 AQRCEKQTTE

-126 NLTYDGGKLVQAATR
+126 NLTYDGGRLIQAATR
-141 GNGEIGEAILPQ
+141 GNGEVGEAILPQ

-163 IPFIGRMEVQG
+163 IPFTGRMEVQG

-184 KYNETAAEPLKNAR
+184 KYNETSAEPLKNAR

-240 AFMKEN
+240 DFMKTN

-251 PFVCPAQTIEEALKA
+251 PFVRPAQTIEEALEA
-266 VHEIEQ
+266 VHQIE
-272 KRETLDF
+272 KERETLDF

-398 DIQPPTVCPACGGE
+398 DIQPPTICPACGGP
-412 LVKLREDGVHLFC
+412 LVKLRQDGVHLFC

-453 STRTAGSFYDEL
+453 STRTAGLFYDEL
-465 GVRSAADLYH
+465 GVRSAADLYS

-488 EKKAEKLFAEL
+488 EKKADKLFAEL

-522 TACDLM
+522 TAYDLM

-540 SEQELVDV
+540 TEQELVDI
-548 EDVGGIVAA
+548 EDVGEIVAS
-557 SITEYFSDE
+557 SITEYFADE

-578 GVRPQMHAQQDAGTL
+578 GVHPQMHMQEDAGTL
-593 FEGMTFVLTGTL
+593 FEGLTFVLTGTL

-643 KLDKAREPGGAH
+643 KLDKARELGV
-655 HRRGTVFADDRA
+655 TIID
-667 AEAPGA
+667 EAQFL
-673 DGRLKTCTLNEK
+673 RMIEQQK
-685 ICGSRPFPFVNL
+685 RPETFGN
-697 SWYNQ
+697 
-702 E
+702 

>member
-1 MSETNDLQRMRE
+1 MGETNDLQRMRG

-45 RGLEEKTGE
+45 RKLEEKTGE

-96 AQRCEKQTND
+96 AQRCEKQTTE

-126 NLTYDGGKLVQAATR
+126 NLTYDGGRLIQAATR
-141 GNGEIGEAILPQ
+141 GNGEVGEAILPQ

-163 IPFIGRMEVQG
+163 IPFTGRMEVQG

-184 KYNETAAEPLKNAR
+184 KYNETSAEPLKNAR

-240 AFMKEN
+240 DFMKTN

-251 PFVCPAQTIEEALKA
+251 PYVRPAQTIEEALEA
-266 VHEIEQ
+266 VHQIE
-272 KRETLDF
+272 KERETLDF

-398 DIQPPTVCPACGGE
+398 DIQPQTVCPACGGP
-412 LVKLREDGVHLFC
+412 LVKLRQDGVHLFC

-453 STRTAGSFYDEL
+453 STRTAGLFYDEL
-465 GVRSAADLYH
+465 GVRSAADLYS

-488 EKKAEKLFAEL
+488 EKKADKLFAEL

-522 TACDLM
+522 TAYDLM

-540 SEQELVDV
+540 TEQELVDI
-548 EDVGGIVAA
+548 EDVGEIVAS
-557 SITEYFSDE
+557 SITEYFADE

-578 GVRPQMHAQQDAGTL
+578 GVHPQMHMQEDAGTL
-593 FEGMTFVLTGTL
+593 FEGLTFVLTGTL

-643 KLDKAREPGGAH
+643 KLDKARELGV
-655 HRRGTVFADDRA
+655 TIID
-667 AEAPGA
+667 EAQFL
-673 DGRLKTCTLNEK
+673 RMIEQQK
-685 ICGSRPFPFVNL
+685 RPETFGN
-697 SWYNQ
+697 
-702 E
+702 

>member
-1 MSETNDLQRMRE
+1 MGETNDLQRMRG

-45 RGLEEKTGE
+45 RKLEEKTGE

-96 AQRCEKQTND
+96 AQRCEKQTTE

-126 NLTYDGGKLVQAATR
+126 NLTYDGGRLIQAATR
-141 GNGEIGEAILPQ
+141 GNGEVGEAILPQ

-163 IPFIGRMEVQG
+163 IPFTGRMEVQG

-184 KYNETAAEPLKNAR
+184 KYNETSAEPLKNAR

-240 AFMKEN
+240 DFMKTN

-251 PFVCPAQTIEEALKA
+251 PFVRPAQTIEEALEA
-266 VHEIEQ
+266 VHQIE
-272 KRETLDF
+272 KERETLDF

-398 DIQPPTVCPACGGE
+398 DIQPPTVCPACGGP
-412 LVKLREDGVHLFC
+412 LVKLRQDGVHLFC

-453 STRTAGSFYDEL
+453 STRTAGLFYDEL
-465 GVRSAADLYH
+465 GVRSAADLYS
-475 LDREKLVALKGFG
+475 LGREKLVALKGFG
-488 EKKAEKLFAEL
+488 EKKADKLFAEL

-522 TACDLM
+522 TAYDLM

-540 SEQELVDV
+540 TEQELVDI
-548 EDVGGIVAA
+548 EDVGEIVAS
-557 SITEYFSDE
+557 SITEYFADE
-566 ENRRFVNRLLEA
+566 ENRCFVNRLLEA
-578 GVRPQMHAQQDAGTL
+578 GVHPQMHMQEDAGTL
-593 FEGMTFVLTGTL
+593 FEGLTFVLTGTL

-643 KLDKAREPGGAH
+643 KLDKARELGVTIIDEVQFL
-655 HRRGTVFADDRA
+655 RMI
-667 AEAPGA
+667 EQQ
-673 DGRLKTCTLNEK
+673 K
-685 ICGSRPFPFVNL
+685 RPETFGN
-697 SWYNQ
+697 
-702 E
+702 

>member
-45 RGLEEKTGE
+45 RKLEEKTGE

-90 EEILAW
+90 DEILAW

-163 IPFIGRMEVQG
+163 IPFTGRMEVQG

-251 PFVCPAQTIEEALKA
+251 PFVRPAQTIGEALEA

-453 STRTAGSFYDEL
+453 STRTAGLFYDEL

-522 TACDLM
+522 TAYDLM

-566 ENRRFVNRLLEA
+566 ENRRFVNRLLEV

-615 MIRKNGG
+615 IIRKNGG

-643 KLDKAREPGGAH
+643 KLDKARELGVRIIDEAQFLQMIEQQKRPGPTG
-655 HRRGTVFADDRA
+655 D
-667 AEAPGA
+667 
-673 DGRLKTCTLNEK
+673 
-685 ICGSRPFPFVNL
+685 
-697 SWYNQ
+697 
-702 E
+702 

>member
-45 RGLEEKTGE
+45 RKLEEKTGE

-163 IPFIGRMEVQG
+163 IPFAGRMEVQG

-230 RSFETQQDML
+230 KSFETQQDML

-246 GLNIS
+246 GINIS
-251 PFVCPAQTIEEALKA
+251 PFVRPAQTIGEALEA

-337 AHLSPVDICGVTV
+337 AHLAPVDICGVTV

-391 EGEAPET
+391 EGEPPET

-453 STRTAGSFYDEL
+453 STRTAGLFYDEL

-522 TACDLM
+522 TAYDLM

-540 SEQELVDV
+540 SEQELEDV

-557 SITEYFSDE
+557 SITEYFADE

-578 GVRPQMHAQQDAGTL
+578 GVHPQMHAQQDAGTL

-643 KLDKAREPGGAH
+643 KLDKARELGVRIIDEAQFLQMIEQQKRPE
-655 HRRGTVFADDRA
+655 TTDD
-667 AEAPGA
+667 
-673 DGRLKTCTLNEK
+673 
-685 ICGSRPFPFVNL
+685 
-697 SWYNQ
+697 
-702 E
+702 

>member
-1 MSETNDLQRMRE
+1 MGETNDLQRMRG

-45 RGLEEKTGE
+45 RKLEEKTGK

-96 AQRCEKQTND
+96 AQRCEKQTTE

-126 NLTYDGGKLVQAATR
+126 NLTYDGGRLIQAATR
-141 GNGEIGEAILPQ
+141 GNGEVGEAILPQ

-163 IPFIGRMEVQG
+163 IPFTGRMEVQG

-184 KYNETAAEPLKNAR
+184 KYNETSAEPLKNAR

-240 AFMKEN
+240 DFMKAN

-251 PFVCPAQTIEEALKA
+251 PFVRPAQTIEEALEA
-266 VHEIEQ
+266 VHQIE
-272 KRETLDF
+272 KERETLDF

-398 DIQPPTVCPACGGE
+398 DIQPPTVCPACGGP
-412 LVKLREDGVHLFC
+412 LVKLRQDGVHLFC

-453 STRTAGSFYDEL
+453 STRTAGLFYDEL
-465 GVRSAADLYH
+465 GVRSAADLYS

-488 EKKAEKLFAEL
+488 EKKADKLFDEL

-522 TACDLM
+522 TAYDLM

-540 SEQELVDV
+540 TEQELVDI
-548 EDVGGIVAA
+548 EDVGEIVAS
-557 SITEYFSDE
+557 SITEYFADE

-578 GVRPQMHAQQDAGTL
+578 GVHPQMHMQEDAGTL
-593 FEGMTFVLTGTL
+593 FEGLTFVLTGTL

-643 KLDKAREPGGAH
+643 KLDKARELGV
-655 HRRGTVFADDRA
+655 TIID
-667 AEAPGA
+667 EAQFL
-673 DGRLKTCTLNEK
+673 RMIEQQK
-685 ICGSRPFPFVNL
+685 RPETFGN
-697 SWYNQ
+697 
-702 E
+702 

>member
-45 RGLEEKTGE
+45 RKLEEKTGE

-90 EEILAW
+90 DEILAW

-141 GNGEIGEAILPQ
+141 GNGEVGEAILPQ

-163 IPFIGRMEVQG
+163 IPFTGRMEVQG

-230 RSFETQQDML
+230 KSFETQQDML

-246 GLNIS
+246 GINIS
-251 PFVCPAQTIEEALKA
+251 PFVRPAQTIGEALEA

-337 AHLSPVDICGVTV
+337 AHLAPVDICGVTV

-382 EIMGVVWDG
+382 EIMGIVWDG

-453 STRTAGSFYDEL
+453 STRTAGLFYDEL

-522 TACDLM
+522 TAYDLM
-528 AHFGTLEALMGA
+528 AHFGTLEVLMGA
-540 SEQELVDV
+540 SEQELEDV

-557 SITEYFSDE
+557 SITEYFADE

-578 GVRPQMHAQQDAGTL
+578 GVHPQMHAQQDAGTL

-643 KLDKAREPGGAH
+643 KLDKARELGVRIIDEAQFLQMIEQQKRPE
-655 HRRGTVFADDRA
+655 TTDD
-667 AEAPGA
+667 
-673 DGRLKTCTLNEK
+673 
-685 ICGSRPFPFVNL
+685 
-697 SWYNQ
+697 
-702 E
+702 

>member
-1 MSETNDLQRMRE
+1 MGETNDLQRMRG

-45 RGLEEKTGE
+45 RKLEEKTGE

-96 AQRCEKQTND
+96 AQRCEKQTTE

-126 NLTYDGGKLVQAATR
+126 NLTYDGGRLIQAATR
-141 GNGEIGEAILPQ
+141 GNGEVGEAILPQ

-163 IPFIGRMEVQG
+163 IPFTGRMEVQG

-184 KYNETAAEPLKNAR
+184 KYNETSAEPLKNAR

-240 AFMKEN
+240 DFMKTN

-251 PFVCPAQTIEEALKA
+251 PFVRPAQTIEEALEA
-266 VHEIEQ
+266 VHQIE
-272 KRETLDF
+272 KERETLDF

-356 NYDDIC
+356 NYDDVC

-398 DIQPPTVCPACGGE
+398 DIQPPTVCPACGGP
-412 LVKLREDGVHLFC
+412 LVKLRQDGVHLFC

-453 STRTAGSFYDEL
+453 STRTAGLFYDEL
-465 GVRSAADLYH
+465 GVRSAADLYS

-488 EKKAEKLFAEL
+488 EKKADKLFAEL

-522 TACDLM
+522 TAYDLM

-540 SEQELVDV
+540 TEQELVDI
-548 EDVGGIVAA
+548 EDVGEIVAS
-557 SITEYFSDE
+557 SITEYFADE
-566 ENRRFVNRLLEA
+566 ENRCFVNRLLEA
-578 GVRPQMHAQQDAGTL
+578 GVHPQMHMQEDAGTL
-593 FEGMTFVLTGTL
+593 FEGLTFVLTGTL

-622 KATGSVSKKTSIVL
+622 KATGSASKKTSIVL

-643 KLDKAREPGGAH
+643 KLDKARELGV
-655 HRRGTVFADDRA
+655 TIID
-667 AEAPGA
+667 EAQFL
-673 DGRLKTCTLNEK
+673 RMIEQQK
-685 ICGSRPFPFVNL
+685 RPETFGN
-697 SWYNQ
+697 
-702 E
+702 